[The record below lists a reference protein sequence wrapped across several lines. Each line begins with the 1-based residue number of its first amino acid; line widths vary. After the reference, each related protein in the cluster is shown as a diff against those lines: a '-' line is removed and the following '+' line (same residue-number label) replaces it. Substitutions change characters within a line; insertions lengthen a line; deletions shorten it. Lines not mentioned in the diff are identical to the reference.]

1 MSVLFAVLA
10 SF

>member
-1 MSVLFAVLA
+1 VLA